1 MPKDS
6 ILARYIHTGVA
17 MLLMGGVPLIFII
30 SSLNLQGGADIF
42 PLLMSGIM
50 LFCGAMSFYCK
61 FRRKEPLANQSPP
74 AFSFPRLL
82 LLSVL
87 LFCFI
92 PLAEYVGF
100 YAISFVYIAAG
111 FLYLSGRPDKKN
123 IAQALALAVIFVIAE
138 RLIFYDLLT
147 ILTPTGVLF

>member
-1 MPKDS
+1 MPKES
-6 ILARYIHTGVA
+6 LLARYIHTGVA
-17 MLLMGGVPLIFII
+17 VLLMGGVPVIFIF

-61 FRRKEPLANQSPP
+61 FRRREPLASQSPP
-74 AFSFPRLL
+74 AISFPRLV
-82 LLSVL
+82 LLSVI

-92 PLAEYVGF
+92 PLAEYIGF
-100 YAISFVYIAAG
+100 YAVSFFYIAAG
-111 FLYLSGRPDKKN
+111 FLYLSGRPGKKN
-123 IAQALALAVIFVIAE
+123 LVQALALAAIFVVAE

-147 ILTPTGVLF
+147 ILTPTGILF